1 MKKEIMTIRE
11 FAQETGMKECSV
23 RRFGVKTLY
32 KVRIEALNNAFLTSY
47 PIPENKRIIKFI
59 QEHYASSIQVVA

>member
-1 MKKEIMTIRE
+1 MTIRE

-23 RRFGVKTLY
+23 RRFGVKTPY
-32 KVRIEALNNAFLTSY
+32 KVRIEALNNAFPTTYL
-47 PIPENKRIIKFI
+47 IPENKRIIKFK

>member
-23 RRFGVKTLY
+23 RRFGVKTPY
-32 KVRIEALNNAFLTSY
+32 KVGIVALNNAFPTSY
-47 PIPENKRIIKFI
+47 LIPENKRIIKFK